1 VYPNATWAGG
11 YPGRTEDWAFTGT
24 QPFSLYLV
32 PETGTQIGACE
43 LIAEW
48 DSAVVSLDTVI
59 YTGSIFSGSNVLF
72 AGSNRLGSGNHVT
85 LNASLISPTNVTAG
99 AGDYVARLDMRLRRP
114 GHSAV
119 SLIGS
124 RITYFN
130 PGSDPSLVYFVPLQA
145 EVRTYLAD
153 VTAPGNGTT
162 GDGGINFDD
171 LAPWTLSYWSGVPPY
186 GMTSYKAKFDFGPT
200 QDGFIFSLPTY
211 DQKIDFEDLMIF
223 SISNGQSFGH
233 ELPKVMPQTGAVVVS
248 LGSPAEA
255 GGEIHLPVLISGGVS
270 DIRAL
275 SLELSGTYGT
285 FLGAEKGEMLQQ
297 YRTPVMVFSRSE
309 GRSVFVDCAV
319 PGLDA
324 QSLNREGEVLVLRF
338 AGTPSL
344 ALTRADCRTSR
355 NTRLDVALGRG
366 QPASVPVTYAL
377 EQNYP
382 NPFNPVTTIT
392 FAIPA
397 RGVALETRH
406 EVSLQVFDLLGR
418 PVATLADGMYE
429 AGMHAVR
436 FDASRLSSGTY
447 IYRLRVD
454 DFTGVRRMLLL
465 K

>member
-1 VYPNATWAGG
+1 V
-11 YPGRTEDWAFTGT
+11 
-24 QPFSLYLV
+24 
-32 PETGTQIGACE
+32 
-43 LIAEW
+43 
-48 DSAVVSLDTVI
+48 
-59 YTGSIFSGSNVLF
+59 
-72 AGSNRLGSGNHVT
+72 
-85 LNASLISPTNVTAG
+85 
-99 AGDYVARLDMRLRRP
+99 GDYLARFDMRLRRP

-130 PGSDPSLVYFVPLQA
+130 LGSDPSLVYFTPVQA

-153 VTAPGNGTT
+153 VAAPGNGTT

-171 LAPWTLSYWSGVPPY
+171 LVPWTLSYWSGVPPY

-200 QDGFIFSLPTY
+200 QNGFIFSLPTY

-223 SISNGQSFGH
+223 SISYGQSSGN
-233 ELPKVMPQTGAVVVS
+233 ELPKVMPQAEPIAVS
-248 LGSPAEA
+248 LGNPVAT
-255 GGEIHLPVLISGGVS
+255 GREIRVPVLIGGGVS
-270 DIRAL
+270 DIRGL

-285 FLGAEKGEMLQQ
+285 FLGAEKGELLQA

-309 GRSVFVDCAV
+309 GRSIVVDCAV

-324 QSLNREGEVLVLRF
+324 QGLNREGEVLVLRF

-344 ALTRADCRTSR
+344 ALTKADCRTSR
-355 NTRLDVALGRG
+355 NTRLDVALGREQSG
-366 QPASVPVTYAL
+366 SLPTVYAL

-392 FAIPA
+392 FAIPNQDN
-397 RGVALETRH
+397 GGGTRH
-406 EVSLQVFDLLGR
+406 SVSLQVFDLLGR
-418 PVATLADGMYE
+418 PVATLAAGMYE
-429 AGMHAVR
+429 AGTHAVR

-447 IYRLRVD
+447 VCRLRVD